1 MMGRYEWFDDV
12 HDEIYNSDGC
22 NDINSVDY
30 NIEESDD
37 DDDDDD
43 NYTSKMQ
50 WSSDL

>member
-1 MMGRYEWFDDV
+1 MIDSYDRYDGRYEWFDDL

-37 DDDDDD
+37 VDDDD
-43 NYTSKMQ
+43 N
-50 WSSDL
+50 DDV